1 MRFVPY
7 ICVAGLLSLYACGS
21 KAAPES
27 DTRETF
33 VLSDNMLQTTTTAP
47 AEMQQLRN
55 ELRFYGSITA
65 DNNKLTEVY
74 PAVGGNVLSVNVELG
89 DYVKK
94 GQLLATIRSTEAAGF
109 EKDLS
114 DAEND
119 VIVAKNNWKIAQELY
134 NGKLNTER
142 DVMEARSM
150 YDKALSQLNRM
161 KETFMIYSIKPGAI
175 YEIRSPMNGFII
187 EKNINQDMLLRSDR
201 SDNIFDIAE
210 IDEVWAI
217 ANVNEADINQVKLG
231 VDAYVTTLTYPD
243 KVYAGKVDKI
253 FNIIDPETKAMKVR
267 VKLHNEDFLLK
278 PQMRANIRI
287 AYAED
292 RSMISIPASALI
304 FDKSKNF
311 VMVFKDRYN
320 IETRQVEVYRQ
331 VGDVAYISS
340 GLNENEKVVTHNQLY
355 IYDAIND

>member
-1 MRFVPY
+1 MKPALY
-7 ICVAGLLSLYACGS
+7 ISLATILCLYACGS
-21 KAAPES
+21 SPEPAGEQ
-27 DTRETF
+27 RETF
-33 VLSDNMLQTTTTAP
+33 VLSDIMLQSTRTEP
-47 AEMQQLRN
+47 ARVQQLRN

-74 PAVGGNVLSVNVELG
+74 PAIGGNVLSVNVELG

-94 GQLLATIRSTEAAGF
+94 GQLLATIRSAEAAGY
-109 EKDLS
+109 EKELS

-119 VIVAKNNWKIAQELY
+119 VMVAHNNWKIARELF

-142 DVMEARSM
+142 DVIEARSL
-150 YDKALSQLNRM
+150 YDKAVSQLNRM
-161 KETFMIYSIKPGAI
+161 KETFAIYSIRAGAI

-231 VDAYVTTLTYPD
+231 VDAFVTTLTYPD
-243 KVYAGKVDKI
+243 KVYTGKVDKI
-253 FNIIDPETKAMKVR
+253 FNIIDPETKAMKMR

-287 AYAED
+287 AYTED
-292 RSMISIPASALI
+292 RSMVSIPSSALI
-304 FDKSKNF
+304 FDKSRNF
-311 VMVFKDRYN
+311 VMVFKNRYN

-331 VGDVAYISS
+331 LDSLAYITS
-340 GLNENEKVVTHNQLY
+340 GLSEGEKVITSNQLY

>member
-1 MRFVPY
+1 MKSVLY
-7 ICVAGLLSLYACGS
+7 ICAGILCLASCGK
-21 KAAPES
+21 KAAPAE
-27 DTRETF
+27 TRKTF
-33 VLSDNMLQTTTTAP
+33 VLSDSMLKTTTTAP
-47 AEMQQLRN
+47 AETQQLRN

-94 GQLLATIRSTEAAGF
+94 GQLLATIRSAEAAGF
-109 EKDLS
+109 EKELS

-119 VIVAKNNWKIAQELY
+119 VLVAKNNWKIAQELY
-134 NGKLNTER
+134 AGKLNTER
-142 DVMEARSM
+142 DVMEARSL

-161 KETFMIYSIKPGAI
+161 KETFNIYSIRAGAI

-243 KVYAGKVDKI
+243 KVYSGKVDKI
-253 FNIIDPETKAMKVR
+253 FNIIDPETRSMKVR

-287 AYAED
+287 AYTED
-292 RSMISIPASALI
+292 RRMMTIPASALI
-304 FDKSKNF
+304 FDKSKYF
-311 VMVFKDRYN
+311 VMVFRDRYN
-320 IETRQVEVYRQ
+320 IETRQVEIYRQ
-331 VGDVAYISS
+331 LGDLAYISS
-340 GLNENEKVVTHNQLY
+340 GLDEGEKVVTANQLY